1 MNATVARLLRPKTQ
15 TLPPSLRR
23 RQEELQADIEHA
35 HALADEIRREML
47 PEVRA
52 TAKQEAEARVAN
64 DLEAAREEARIARE
78 AAAVAS
84 EAERAARAELEA
96 ARQLAAA
103 PVVEQQPVTSEP
115 RSPRRIDI
123 AIRRD
128 PRSGRIAGM
137 VSRDFT
143 VDVTARDLNGQISN
157 LSATLA

>member
-1 MNATVARLLRPKTQ
+1 MNATVQRLLRPKTQ

-52 TAKQEAEARVAN
+52 TAKQEAEARAAN
-64 DLEAAREEARIARE
+64 DLEAAREEARIALE
-78 AAAVAS
+78 AAATAS

-96 ARQLAAA
+96 ARQLAAV
-103 PVVEQQPVTSEP
+103 PVEQQPVTSGP
-115 RSPRRIDI
+115 RSPGPIDI
-123 AIRRD
+123 AIQRD
-128 PRSGRIAGM
+128 PRSGRVAGM

-143 VDVTARDLNGQISN
+143 VDVTARDLNGRISN
-157 LSATLA
+157 LRLTLA